1 MNKPDKDT
9 DSRVK
14 ISSRGISTKQKGDI
28 AEARIAELV
37 TLYGDTRLSCYK
49 PISDDE
55 GIDLIVKEKGSFK
68 ILFIQIKSRFGDNP
82 NKTYHQSIKETSI
95 ANNYSNAVVFC
106 FINIKTGDLN
116 EKVWFVPGPEYIKH
130 SSRDKNGRL
139 AFSGRITKQDIWSE
153 FLISKQELANKIIQH
168 MKKL

>member
-14 ISSRGISTKQKGDI
+14 ITSRDISTKQKGDI

-49 PISDDE
+49 PVSDDE
-55 GIDLIVKEKGSFK
+55 GIDLIVKEKGTFK
-68 ILFIQIKSRFGDNP
+68 ILFVQIKSRFGDNP

-106 FINIKTGDLN
+106 FFNIETGDLN
-116 EKVWFVPGPEYIKH
+116 DKVWFVPGPEYIKH
-130 SSRDKNGRL
+130 SNRDKNGRL
-139 AFSGRITKQDIWSE
+139 AFAAKTTKKDKWSE
-153 FLISKQELANKIIQH
+153 FLINKSDLANKIIAH